1 MDLQQIK
8 IDLAEQ
14 RNLLDEKNTAFDTAV
29 ENRDVESAKKIKE
42 ELEAIQIK
50 INELAEKVAELE
62 VKQEET
68 EEETDE
74 QETQEEETEEN
85 SEERNL
91 GGNTQMETRQILDTE
106 GDINM
111 EQRAAFIKVLQ
122 GKANA
127 EERELVQGGVGE
139 DGGYL
144 VPTEEKT
151 SIDELKRSYKSAKD
165 LTNVMQV
172 STLSGSY
179 AAEDGTLTELVNFD
193 EDNAGL
199 DDTDSPKFKQVE
211 WKVNA
216 YGAIVP

>member
-29 ENRDVESAKKIKE
+29 ENRDVESAKEIKE

-50 INELAEKVAELE
+50 INELAEKVAEL
-62 VKQEET
+62 QEET

-74 QETQEEETEEN
+74 QETQEQEETEEN

-91 GGNTQMETRQILDTE
+91 GGNTQMETRQIIDTE
-106 GDINM
+106 GDMNM

-199 DDTDSPKFKQVE
+199 DDT
-211 WKVNA
+211 
-216 YGAIVP
+216 